1 MIGKLGVAA
10 AGVKLR
16 GSIRN
21 ARRLIRGESGKW
33 PERTPEA
40 WYYCDVKTS
49 SPSGVRPYQLVYGR
63 QPNTCLG
70 GRIQK
75 IGNQSDGED
84 SSGWKPGS
92 DASSLGVQQEMLQ
105 TQRARAAMED
115 FAKQNQ
121 TKRDA
126 KNKKQYDRRHNVKA
140 NFFTAGEVVW
150 KTDRQISRKLAA
162 NKLAPK
168 WDGPY
173 RIVKVTSSTAHLVA
187 VGGKKGII
195 KGVRF
200 EMLKRADF
208 ENAVGQEQ

>member
-1 MIGKLGVAA
+1 MPESKCGENRTLSMVDHLTKFAIGAALADRRAEGVISALLGRAFFAHGTPRVTLSGNGREFKDALRAEINRISNMRQRSTRPNHPEGNGLNERLNGVISTVIGKLGVAA

-92 DASSLGVQQEMLQ
+92 DASSLGVQQE
-105 TQRARAAMED
+105 
-115 FAKQNQ
+115 
-121 TKRDA
+121 
-126 KNKKQYDRRHNVKA
+126 
-140 NFFTAGEVVW
+140 
-150 KTDRQISRKLAA
+150 I
-162 NKLAPK
+162 
-168 WDGPY
+168 
-173 RIVKVTSSTAHLVA
+173 TS
-187 VGGKKGII
+187 
-195 KGVRF
+195 
-200 EMLKRADF
+200 
-208 ENAVGQEQ
+208 